1 MNQKQVKN
9 LFRDSEKKNINKKE
23 FPIDIQK
30 KLSNDNYIMV
40 QEPIRKNADLL
51 LLQDKVSEEPVILIL
66 IETDP
71 HEIEIIEEYWYEK
84 ISKYNIY
91 DKNN

>member
-9 LFRDSEKKNINKKE
+9 LFKDSEKKTINKKE

-40 QEPIRKNADLL
+40 QEPIRKNAELL
-51 LLQDKVSEEPVILIL
+51 LLQDKVSEEPVILLL

-71 HEIEIIEEYWYEK
+71 HEIEIIKEFQ
-84 ISKYNIY
+84 
-91 DKNN
+91 

>member
-9 LFRDSEKKNINKKE
+9 LFKDSEKKEVSK
-23 FPIDIQK
+23 FQLPLSIQK
-30 KLSNDNYIMV
+30 KLTNDSYTLV

-51 LLQDKVSEEPVILIL
+51 LLQDKVSEEPVILLL

-71 HEIEIIEEYWYEK
+71 HEIEIIKEF
-84 ISKYNIY
+84 N
-91 DKNN
+91 

>member
-9 LFRDSEKKNINKKE
+9 LFKDSEKKNINKKE

-30 KLSNDNYIMV
+30 KLTNDSYTLV

-51 LLQDKVSEEPVILIL
+51 LLQDKVSEEPVILLL

-71 HEIEIIEEYWYEK
+71 HEIEIIEEY
-84 ISKYNIY
+84 
-91 DKNN
+91 

>member
-9 LFRDSEKKNINKKE
+9 LFKDSEKKNINKKE

-30 KLSNDNYIMV
+30 KLLNDNYIMV

-51 LLQDKVSEEPVILIL
+51 LLQDKVSEEPVILLL

-71 HEIEIIEEYWYEK
+71 HEIEIIEEY
-84 ISKYNIY
+84 
-91 DKNN
+91 

>member
-9 LFRDSEKKNINKKE
+9 LFKDSERKNINKKE

-40 QEPIRKNADLL
+40 QEPIRKTAELL
-51 LLQDKVSEEPVILIL
+51 LLQDKVSEEPVILLL

-71 HEIEIIEEYWYEK
+71 HEIEIIKEF
-84 ISKYNIY
+84 N
-91 DKNN
+91 

>member
-9 LFRDSEKKNINKKE
+9 LFKDSEKKNTNKKD

-40 QEPIRKNADLL
+40 QEPIRKNAELL
-51 LLQDKVSEEPVILIL
+51 LLQDKVSEEPVILLL

-71 HEIEIIEEYWYEK
+71 HEIEIIKEFQ
-84 ISKYNIY
+84 
-91 DKNN
+91 

>member
-9 LFRDSEKKNINKKE
+9 LFKDSEKKEISK
-23 FPIDIQK
+23 FQLPLAVQK
-30 KLSNDNYIMV
+30 KLTNDSYTLV

-51 LLQDKVSEEPVILIL
+51 LLQDKVSEEPVILLL

-71 HEIEIIEEYWYEK
+71 HEIEIIKEFQ
-84 ISKYNIY
+84 
-91 DKNN
+91 

>member
-9 LFRDSEKKNINKKE
+9 LFKDSEKKNINKKD

-40 QEPIRKNADLL
+40 QEPIRKNAELL
-51 LLQDKVSEEPVILIL
+51 LLQDKVSEEPVILLL

-71 HEIEIIEEYWYEK
+71 HEIEIIKEFQ
-84 ISKYNIY
+84 
-91 DKNN
+91 

>member
-1 MNQKQVKN
+1 MNQKQVKC
-9 LFRDSEKKNINKKE
+9 LFKDSEKKNINKKE

-40 QEPIRKNADLL
+40 QEPIRKTAELL
-51 LLQDKVSEEPVILIL
+51 LLQDKVSEEPVILLL

-71 HEIEIIEEYWYEK
+71 HEIEIIEEY
-84 ISKYNIY
+84 
-91 DKNN
+91 

>member
-9 LFRDSEKKNINKKE
+9 LFKDSEKKNINKKD

-40 QEPIRKNADLL
+40 QEPIRKNAELL
-51 LLQDKVSEEPVILIL
+51 LLQDKVSEEPVILLL

-71 HEIEIIEEYWYEK
+71 HEIEIIEVY
-84 ISKYNIY
+84 
-91 DKNN
+91 

>member
-1 MNQKQVKN
+1 MNQKQVKD
-9 LFRDSEKKNINKKE
+9 LFKGSEKKSINKKD

-51 LLQDKVSEEPVILIL
+51 LLQDKVSEEPVILLL

-71 HEIEIIEEYWYEK
+71 HEIEIIKEF
-84 ISKYNIY
+84 N
-91 DKNN
+91 

>member
-9 LFRDSEKKNINKKE
+9 LFKDSEKKNINKKE

-40 QEPIRKNADLL
+40 QEPIRKNAELL
-51 LLQDKVSEEPVILIL
+51 LLQDKVSEEPVILLL

-71 HEIEIIEEYWYEK
+71 HEIEIIKEFQ
-84 ISKYNIY
+84 
-91 DKNN
+91 

>member
-9 LFRDSEKKNINKKE
+9 LFKDSQKKEINKKE

-51 LLQDKVSEEPVILIL
+51 LLQDKVSEEPVILLL

-71 HEIEIIEEYWYEK
+71 HEIEIIKEFQ
-84 ISKYNIY
+84 
-91 DKNN
+91 